1 MTTQRLQNQIA
12 VIGLGYVGLPLMK
25 EFSKKFNTIGFDIS
39 KKRIRS
45 LKNGDDETNELTAKD
60 LLRISK
66 NITFSITDIA
76 DCNIYIVTV
85 PTPIYKNKK
94 PNLKP
99 ISSACKS
106 IGEVLKKN
114 NIVIFESTVYPGLT
128 EEFCIP
134 LLEKFSGLKLNEDF
148 GVGYSPERINPG
160 DKIHTV
166 TSITKIVSGSNSQT
180 LKRVNNIYS
189 AIIQAG
195 TYQAPSIKVAEAAK
209 VIENTQRDIN
219 IALINELSQIFDLLN
234 INTNQV
240 LDAACTK
247 WNFHNFRPGLVGGHC
262 IGVDPYYLT
271 YKAKIEGFDPK
282 MILAGRQTNES
293 MLNFVLSKSLQNLKA
308 LKLLPKKSSVLILG
322 LTFKE
327 DCPDIRNS
335 KSLELLNIFN
345 NSFQEVHAF
354 DPLVDISQSKKM
366 FGISPEIR
374 VLKKLPSSS
383 NYQLI
388 VISTPHEIFKKQGI
402 ELLSRLRAKKSIIFD
417 VKGAFPQLKDSIS
430 L

>member
-1 MTTQRLQNQIA
+1 MNFKEKIA
-12 VIGLGYVGLPLMK
+12 VIGLGYVGLPLFY
-25 EFSKKFNTIGFDIS
+25 ELSKKFDVIGFDIS
-39 KKRIRS
+39 SARINQLKK
-45 LKNGDDETNELTAKD
+45 GVDVTNELNSSLLLKGHLNLSNSLND
-60 LLRISK
+60 LSDAT
-66 NITFSITDIA
+66 TFII
-76 DCNIYIVTV
+76 TV

-94 PNLKP
+94 PNLNP

-106 IGEVLKKN
+106 VGTVLKKN

-134 LLEKFSGLKLNEDF
+134 LLEKYSGLKLNKDF

-166 TSITKIVSGSNSQT
+166 TSIIKIVSGSNSKT
-180 LKRVNNIYS
+180 LKRVNSIYS
-189 AIIQAG
+189 TIIQAG

-219 IALINELSQIFDLLN
+219 IALINELSQIFSLLD

-247 WNFHNFRPGLVGGHC
+247 WNFHDFRPGLVGGHC

-271 YKAKIEGFDPK
+271 YKANTEGFDPK

-293 MLNFVLSKSLQNLKA
+293 MTAFILQKAIQRLKG
-308 LKLLPKKSSVLILG
+308 LKINPKNSSVLILG

-327 DCPDIRNS
+327 DCPDVRNS
-335 KSLELLNIFN
+335 KSLDLLNMFN
-345 NSFQEVHAF
+345 KYFRTVHAF
-354 DPLVDISQSKKM
+354 DPLVDISKTKKM
-366 FGISPEIR
+366 FGISPKVR
-374 VLKKLPSSS
+374 VLKKLPVSS

-388 VISTPHEIFKKQGI
+388 IVSTPHKIFKNEGVK
-402 ELLSRLRAKKSIIFD
+402 LLGRLRAKNSLIFD
-417 VKGAFPQLKDSIS
+417 VKGALPQLKDSIS